1 MSEPG
6 GRSSRS
12 HRSGCPVTG
21 CAAPFI
27 QPSSI
32 ALSLATEPETDMPL
46 WEAGDTSADS
56 AVVSQYR
63 CCNSDTF
70 RVSKMDSKQ
79 IEKVSLFYISVDV
92 DATSLST
99 LAGSIVGSAAP
110 PALIAAASEAA

>member
-1 MSEPG
+1 MSDKVGAGCGARVLQQMSEPG

-21 CAAPFI
+21 CALPFI

-32 ALSLATEPETDMPL
+32 ALSLATEPETDMTL

-63 CCNSDTF
+63 
-70 RVSKMDSKQ
+70 
-79 IEKVSLFYISVDV
+79 
-92 DATSLST
+92 
-99 LAGSIVGSAAP
+99 
-110 PALIAAASEAA
+110 